1 MIKVVFVHLLL
12 TIWIQFF
19 MVKALELTYCVIQLT
34 DQVLIDF
41 NVTQQAAEMSL
52 ECSWI

>member
-12 TIWIQFF
+12 TVWIKFF

-34 DQVLIDF
+34 DQVFIDF
-41 NVTQQAAEMSL
+41 NVTQYVGDMSL
-52 ECSWI
+52 ECSRI